1 LLAAEPF
8 MQVIVI
14 GAGLAGLSAA
24 ESLLAGGAEVTL
36 IEAEQRFGGRTRT
49 IHDSYVGGQYAESGA
64 EWVDSIHWRM
74 LDLMQRFD
82 IETLGEGMPW
92 TTIRRWVYWNGER
105 HAGSEIEKLE
115 ANVFEA
121 IERYENLCEA
131 PALTLDDPS
140 QPHLH
145 RDADFL
151 DSRSL
156 ADLIRE
162 CDLGPVGRL
171 FARRNSQGE
180 FASEPDKVSAL
191 FVAQQRAFENSE
203 VQRQGI
209 EMLSNR
215 VKGGVSQIAQA
226 LGRDL
231 SQHSRLTLKLGC
243 ALTSVEQTSE
253 GVVVGCSSS
262 EGPFEFAASHVV
274 LACSLIPLRNVEY
287 RSEIPTALREAMWG
301 LGYGP
306 ITKTAVQFANREWDS
321 GYGTTDSLSQRLYDP
336 SVDQDGESGIVMA
349 YCGGDG
355 GRDLATKSEAER
367 IDAMTSD
374 MRTIHGI
381 TALATGAFSRAWS
394 IEPNYGGAYAT
405 YEPGQV
411 TKYWKVLREPW
422 GRVHLAGEH
431 VATCTGYME
440 GAVESGRDVADRI
453 LRSS

>member
-1 LLAAEPF
+1 
-8 MQVIVI
+8 MRCVVV

-24 ESLLAGGAEVTL
+24 ESLLAGGADVTL

-49 IHDSYVGGQYAESGA
+49 VHDSYIGGQYAESGA

-74 LDLMQRFD
+74 LDLMQRFG
-82 IETLGEGMPW
+82 IETLGERMPW
-92 TTIRRWVYWNGER
+92 STIRRWVYWNGLR
-105 HAGSEIEKLE
+105 HTGGDIDKLE
-115 ANVFEA
+115 PHVVEA
-121 IERYENLCEA
+121 IELYDNLCEA
-131 PALTLDDPS
+131 PVATMSDPS
-140 QPHLH
+140 QPQLH
-145 RDADFL
+145 PDAALL

-162 CDLGPVGRL
+162 SDLGPVGRL
-171 FARRNSQGE
+171 FARRNAQGE

-191 FVAQQRAFENSE
+191 FVAQQRAFEKSE

-209 EMLSNR
+209 GNLSSR
-215 VKGGVSQIAQA
+215 VKGGVSQIAEA

-231 SQHSRLTLKLGC
+231 IQHPRLTLKLGC
-243 ALTSVEQTSE
+243 SLTSVEQTSG
-253 GVVVGCSSS
+253 GVVVGCSNS
-262 EGPFEFAASHVV
+262 EGKFELAASHLV
-274 LACSLIPLRNVEY
+274 LACSLVPLRHVEF
-287 RSEIPTALREAMWG
+287 RSEIPAALREAMWG
-301 LGYGP
+301 LGYGA
-306 ITKTAVQFANREWDS
+306 ITKTAVQFSQRQWDS
-321 GYGTTDSLSQRLYDP
+321 GYGTTDSLAQRLYDP

-355 GRDLATKSEAER
+355 GRELAIKSEAER
-367 IDAMTSD
+367 IDAMTTD
-374 MRTIHGI
+374 MRNIHGI
-381 TALATGAFSRAWS
+381 TAPSTGAFSRAWS

-411 TKYWKVLREPW
+411 TKYWDVLREPW
-422 GRVHLAGEH
+422 ARVHLAGEH

>member
-1 LLAAEPF
+1 
-8 MQVIVI
+8 MRVVVI

-36 IEAEQRFGGRTRT
+36 IEAEQRLGGRTRT

-74 LDLMQRFD
+74 LDLMQRFG
-82 IETLGEGMPW
+82 IETLGERMPW
-92 TTIRRWVYWNGER
+92 STIRRWVYWNGLR
-105 HAGSEIEKLE
+105 HTGGDIEKLE
-115 ANVFEA
+115 PHVVEA
-121 IERYENLCEA
+121 IELYDNLCEGPVA
-131 PALTLDDPS
+131 TMSDPS
-140 QPHLH
+140 QPQLH
-145 RDADFL
+145 PDAALL

-162 CDLGPVGRL
+162 SDLGPVGRL
-171 FARRNSQGE
+171 FARRNAQGE

-191 FVAQQRAFENSE
+191 FVAQQRAFEKSE

-209 EMLSNR
+209 GNLSSR
-215 VKGGVSQIAQA
+215 VKGGVSQIAEA

-231 SQHSRLTLKLGC
+231 IQHPRLTLKLGC
-243 ALTSVEQTSE
+243 SLTSVEQTSD
-253 GVVVGCSSS
+253 GVVVGCLNS
-262 EGPFEFAASHVV
+262 EGKFEVAASHLV
-274 LACSLIPLRNVEY
+274 LACSLVPLRNVEF
-287 RSEIPTALREAMWG
+287 RSEIPAALREAMWG
-301 LGYGP
+301 LGYGA

-355 GRDLATKSEAER
+355 GRELATQSEAER
-367 IDAMTSD
+367 IDAMTTD
-374 MRTIHGI
+374 MRNIHGI
-381 TALATGAFSRAWS
+381 TAPSTGAFSRAWS
-394 IEPNYGGAYAT
+394 IEPNFGGAYAT

-411 TKYWKVLREPW
+411 TRFWDVLRQPW
-422 GRVHLAGEH
+422 GRVHLSGEH

-440 GAVESGRDVADRI
+440 GAVESGRNVADRI

>member
-1 LLAAEPF
+1 MRVA
-8 MQVIVI
+8 VV

-49 IHDSYVGGQYAESGA
+49 IHDAYVGGQYAESGA

-82 IETLGEGMPW
+82 IETLGERMPW
-92 TTIRRWVYWNGER
+92 STIRRWVYWNGLR
-105 HAGSEIEKLE
+105 YTGSDIAKLE
-115 ANVFEA
+115 PNVIEA
-121 IERYENLCEA
+121 IELYENLCEA
-131 PALTLDDPS
+131 PAPTLDDPS

-145 RDADFL
+145 SDAEFL

-162 CDLGPVGRL
+162 CNLGPVGQL
-171 FARRNSQGE
+171 FARRGSQGE

-191 FVAQQRAFENSE
+191 FVAQQRAFEKSE

-209 EMLSNR
+209 GNLSSR
-215 VKGGVSQIAQA
+215 VKGGVSQIAEA

-231 SQHSRLTLKLGC
+231 IQHPRLTLKLGC
-243 ALTSVEQTSE
+243 ALTSVEQTSD
-253 GVVVGCSSS
+253 GVVVGCSNS
-262 EGPFEFAASHVV
+262 EGLFELAASHVV
-274 LACSLIPLRNVEY
+274 LACSLVPLRNVDF

-321 GYGTTDSLSQRLYDP
+321 GYGTSDSLSQRLYDP
-336 SVDQDGESGIVMA
+336 SVDQDGDSGIVMA

-355 GRDLATKSEAER
+355 GRELATQSEAER

-381 TALATGAFSRAWS
+381 TAPSTGAFSRAWLT
-394 IEPNYGGAYAT
+394 EPNYGGAYAT

-411 TKYWKVLREPW
+411 TKFWEVLRQPW

-453 LRSS
+453 LRNS

>member
-1 LLAAEPF
+1 
-8 MQVIVI
+8 MRVVVI

-36 IEAEQRFGGRTRT
+36 IEAEQRLGGRTRT

-82 IETLGEGMPW
+82 IETLGERMPW
-92 TTIRRWVYWNGER
+92 STIRRWVYWNGLR
-105 HAGSEIEKLE
+105 HTGGDIEKLE
-115 ANVFEA
+115 PHVVEA
-121 IERYENLCEA
+121 IELYDNLCEGPVA
-131 PALTLDDPS
+131 TMSDPS
-140 QPHLH
+140 QPQLH
-145 RDADFL
+145 PDAALL

-162 CDLGPVGRL
+162 SDLGPVGRL
-171 FARRNSQGE
+171 FARRNAQGE

-191 FVAQQRAFENSE
+191 FVAQQRAFEKSE

-209 EMLSNR
+209 GNLSSR
-215 VKGGVSQIAQA
+215 VKGGVSQIAEA

-231 SQHSRLTLKLGC
+231 IQHPRLTLKLGC
-243 ALTSVEQTSE
+243 SLTSVEQTSD
-253 GVVVGCSSS
+253 GVVVGCLNS
-262 EGPFEFAASHVV
+262 EGKFEVAASHLV
-274 LACSLIPLRNVEY
+274 LACSLVPLRNVEF
-287 RSEIPTALREAMWG
+287 RSEIPAALREAMWG
-301 LGYGP
+301 LGYGA

-355 GRDLATKSEAER
+355 GRELATQSEDDR
-367 IDAMTSD
+367 IDAMTTD
-374 MRTIHGI
+374 MRNIHGI
-381 TALATGAFSRAWS
+381 TAPSTGAFSRAWS
-394 IEPNYGGAYAT
+394 IEPNFGGAYAT

-411 TKYWKVLREPW
+411 TRFWDVLRQPW
-422 GRVHLAGEH
+422 GRVHLSGEH

-440 GAVESGRDVADRI
+440 GAVESGRNVADRI

>member
-1 LLAAEPF
+1 
-8 MQVIVI
+8 MRVVVI

-36 IEAEQRFGGRTRT
+36 IEAEQRLGGRTRT
-49 IHDSYVGGQYAESGA
+49 IHDSYVDGQYAESGA

-82 IETLGEGMPW
+82 IETLGERMPW
-92 TTIRRWVYWNGER
+92 STIRRWVYWNGLR
-105 HAGSEIEKLE
+105 HTGGDIEKLE
-115 ANVFEA
+115 PHVVEA
-121 IERYENLCEA
+121 IELYDNLCEGPVA
-131 PALTLDDPS
+131 TMSDPS
-140 QPHLH
+140 QPQLH
-145 RDADFL
+145 PDAALL

-162 CDLGPVGRL
+162 SDLGPVGRL
-171 FARRNSQGE
+171 FARRNAQGE

-191 FVAQQRAFENSE
+191 FVAQQRAFEKSE

-209 EMLSNR
+209 GNLSSR
-215 VKGGVSQIAQA
+215 VKGGVSQIAEA

-231 SQHSRLTLKLGC
+231 IQHPRLTLKLGC
-243 ALTSVEQTSE
+243 SLTSVEQTSD
-253 GVVVGCSSS
+253 GVVVGCLNS
-262 EGPFEFAASHVV
+262 EGKFEVAASHLV
-274 LACSLIPLRNVEY
+274 LACSLVPLRNVEF
-287 RSEIPTALREAMWG
+287 RSEIPAALREAMWG
-301 LGYGP
+301 LGYGA

-355 GRDLATKSEAER
+355 GRELATQSEAER
-367 IDAMTSD
+367 IDAMTTD
-374 MRTIHGI
+374 MRNIHGI
-381 TALATGAFSRAWS
+381 TAPSTGAFSRAWS
-394 IEPNYGGAYAT
+394 IEPNFGGAYAT

-411 TKYWKVLREPW
+411 TRFWDVLRQPW
-422 GRVHLAGEH
+422 GRVHLSGEH

-440 GAVESGRDVADRI
+440 GAVESGRNVADRI

>member
-1 LLAAEPF
+1 MRVVA
-8 MQVIVI
+8 I

-24 ESLLAGGAEVTL
+24 EFLVAGGADVTL

-49 IHDSYVGGQYAESGA
+49 VHDSYIGGQYAESGA

-74 LDLMQRFD
+74 LDLMQRFG
-82 IETLGEGMPW
+82 IETLGERMPW
-92 TTIRRWVYWNGER
+92 STIRRWVYWNGVR
-105 HAGSEIEKLE
+105 HTGGDIDKLE
-115 ANVFEA
+115 PHVVEA
-121 IERYENLCEA
+121 IELYDNLCEA
-131 PALTLDDPS
+131 AVATMSDPS
-140 QPHLH
+140 QPQLH
-145 RDADFL
+145 PDAALL

-162 CDLGPVGRL
+162 SDLGPVGRL
-171 FARRNSQGE
+171 FARRNAQGE

-191 FVAQQRAFENSE
+191 FVAQQRAFEKSE

-209 EMLSNR
+209 GNLSSR
-215 VKGGVSQIAQA
+215 VKGGVSQIAEA

-231 SQHSRLTLKLGC
+231 SQHPRLTLKLGC
-243 ALTSVEQTSE
+243 ALTSVEQTSD
-253 GVVVGCSSS
+253 GVVVGCSNS
-262 EGPFEFAASHVV
+262 EGKFELAASHLV
-274 LACSLIPLRNVEY
+274 LACSLVPLRNVEF
-287 RSEIPTALREAMWG
+287 RSEIPAALRDAMWG
-301 LGYGP
+301 LGYGA
-306 ITKTAVQFANREWDS
+306 ITKTAVQFSQRQWDS
-321 GYGTTDSLSQRLYDP
+321 GYGTTDSLAQRLYDP

-355 GRDLATKSEAER
+355 GRELATQSEAER
-367 IDAMTSD
+367 IDAMTTD
-374 MRTIHGI
+374 MRNIHGI
-381 TALATGAFSRAWS
+381 TAPSTGAFSRAWS
-394 IEPNYGGAYAT
+394 SEPNYGGAYAI

-411 TKYWKVLREPW
+411 TKFWDVLRQPW

>member
-1 LLAAEPF
+1 
-8 MQVIVI
+8 MRCVVV

-24 ESLLAGGAEVTL
+24 ESLVAGGADVTL

-49 IHDSYVGGQYAESGA
+49 VHDSYIGGQYAESGA

-82 IETLGEGMPW
+82 IEKLGTGMQW
-92 TTIRRWVYWNGER
+92 TTIRRWLYWGGVR
-105 HAGSEIEKLE
+105 HVGSDIEKIE
-115 ANVFEA
+115 PNVFAA
-121 IERYENLCEA
+121 IERYEEVCEA
-131 PALTLDDPS
+131 PARLMDDPS
-140 QPHLH
+140 RPQLH
-145 RDADFL
+145 PDAALL

-162 CDLGPVGRL
+162 SDLGPVGRL
-171 FARRNSQGE
+171 FARRNAQGE

-191 FVAQQRAFENSE
+191 FVVQQRAFEKSE

-209 EMLSNR
+209 GNLSSR
-215 VKGGVSQIAQA
+215 VKGGVSQIAEA

-231 SQHSRLTLKLGC
+231 IQHPRLTLKLGC
-243 ALTSVEQTSE
+243 SLTSVEQTSG
-253 GVVVGCSSS
+253 GVVVGCSNS
-262 EGPFEFAASHVV
+262 EGKFELAASHLV
-274 LACSLIPLRNVEY
+274 LACSLVPLRHVEF
-287 RSEIPTALREAMWG
+287 RSEIPAALREAMWG
-301 LGYGP
+301 LGYGA
-306 ITKTAVQFANREWDS
+306 ITKTAVQFSQRQWDS
-321 GYGTTDSLSQRLYDP
+321 GYGTTDSLAQRLYDP

-355 GRDLATKSEAER
+355 GRELAIKSEAER
-367 IDAMTSD
+367 IDAMTTD
-374 MRTIHGI
+374 MRNIHGI
-381 TALATGAFSRAWS
+381 TAPSTGAFSRAWS

-411 TKYWKVLREPW
+411 TKYWDVLREPW
-422 GRVHLAGEH
+422 ARVHLAGEH

>member
-1 LLAAEPF
+1 
-8 MQVIVI
+8 MRVVVV

-82 IETLGEGMPW
+82 IETLGERMPW
-92 TTIRRWVYWNGER
+92 STIRRWVYWNGLR
-105 HAGSEIEKLE
+105 HTGGDIEKLE
-115 ANVFEA
+115 PHVVEA
-121 IERYENLCEA
+121 IELYDNLCEA
-131 PALTLDDPS
+131 AVATMSDPS
-140 QPHLH
+140 QPQLH
-145 RDADFL
+145 PDAALL

-162 CDLGPVGRL
+162 SDLGPVGRL
-171 FARRNSQGE
+171 FARRNAQGE

-191 FVAQQRAFENSE
+191 FVAQQRAFEKSE

-209 EMLSNR
+209 GNLSSR
-215 VKGGVSQIAQA
+215 VKGGVSQIAEA

-231 SQHSRLTLKLGC
+231 IQHPRLTLKLGC
-243 ALTSVEQTSE
+243 SLTSVEQTSD
-253 GVVVGCSSS
+253 GVVVGCLNS
-262 EGPFEFAASHVV
+262 EGKFEVAASHLV
-274 LACSLIPLRNVEY
+274 LACSLVPLRNVEF
-287 RSEIPTALREAMWG
+287 RSEIPAALREAMWG
-301 LGYGP
+301 LGYGA

-355 GRDLATKSEAER
+355 GRELATQSEAER
-367 IDAMTSD
+367 IDAMTTD
-374 MRTIHGI
+374 MRNIHGI
-381 TALATGAFSRAWS
+381 TAPSTGAFSRAWS
-394 IEPNYGGAYAT
+394 IEPNFGGAYAT

-411 TKYWKVLREPW
+411 TRFWDVLRQPW
-422 GRVHLAGEH
+422 GRVHLSGEH

-440 GAVESGRDVADRI
+440 GAVESGRNVADRI

>member
-1 LLAAEPF
+1 
-8 MQVIVI
+8 MRVVVV

-49 IHDSYVGGQYAESGA
+49 FHDSYVDGQYAESGA

-82 IETLGEGMPW
+82 IETLGERMPW
-92 TTIRRWVYWNGER
+92 STIRRWVYWNGVR
-105 HAGSEIEKLE
+105 HTGGDIDKLE
-115 ANVFEA
+115 PHVVEA
-121 IERYENLCEA
+121 IELYDNLCEA
-131 PALTLDDPS
+131 AVATMSDPS
-140 QPHLH
+140 QPQLH
-145 RDADFL
+145 PDAALL

-162 CDLGPVGRL
+162 SDLGPVGRL
-171 FARRNSQGE
+171 FARRNAQGE

-191 FVAQQRAFENSE
+191 FVAQQRAFEKSE

-209 EMLSNR
+209 GNLSSR
-215 VKGGVSQIAQA
+215 VKGGVSQIAEA

-231 SQHSRLTLKLGC
+231 IQHPRLTLKLGC
-243 ALTSVEQTSE
+243 SLTSVEQTSD
-253 GVVVGCSSS
+253 GVVVGCLNS
-262 EGPFEFAASHVV
+262 EGKFEVAASHLV
-274 LACSLIPLRNVEY
+274 LACSLVPLRNVEF
-287 RSEIPTALREAMWG
+287 RSEIPAALREAMWG
-301 LGYGP
+301 LGYGA

-355 GRDLATKSEAER
+355 GRELATQSEAER
-367 IDAMTSD
+367 IDAMTTD
-374 MRTIHGI
+374 MRNIHGI
-381 TALATGAFSRAWS
+381 TAPSTGAFSRAWS
-394 IEPNYGGAYAT
+394 IEPNFGGAYAT

-411 TKYWKVLREPW
+411 TRFWDVLRQPW
-422 GRVHLAGEH
+422 GRVHLSGEH

-440 GAVESGRDVADRI
+440 GAVESGRNVADRI

>member
-1 LLAAEPF
+1 
-8 MQVIVI
+8 MRVVVI

-24 ESLLAGGAEVTL
+24 ESLVAGGADVTL

-49 IHDSYVGGQYAESGA
+49 VHDSYIGGQYAESGA

-82 IETLGEGMPW
+82 IETLGERMPW
-92 TTIRRWVYWNGER
+92 STIRRWVYWNGLR
-105 HAGSEIEKLE
+105 HTGSDIAKLE
-115 ANVFEA
+115 PNV
-121 IERYENLCEA
+121 IESIELYDNLCEGPVA
-131 PALTLDDPS
+131 TMSDPS
-140 QPHLH
+140 QPQLH
-145 RDADFL
+145 PDAALL

-162 CDLGPVGRL
+162 SDLGPVGRL
-171 FARRNSQGE
+171 FARRNAQGE

-191 FVAQQRAFENSE
+191 FVAQQRAFEKSE

-209 EMLSNR
+209 GNLSSR
-215 VKGGVSQIAQA
+215 VKGGVSQIAEA

-231 SQHSRLTLKLGC
+231 IQHPRLTLKLGC
-243 ALTSVEQTSE
+243 SLTSVEQTSD
-253 GVVVGCSSS
+253 GVVVGCLNS
-262 EGPFEFAASHVV
+262 EGKFELAASHLV
-274 LACSLIPLRNVEY
+274 LACSLVPLRNVEF
-287 RSEIPTALREAMWG
+287 RSEIPAALREAMWG
-301 LGYGP
+301 LGYGA

-355 GRDLATKSEAER
+355 GRELATQSEAER
-367 IDAMTSD
+367 IDAMTTD
-374 MRTIHGI
+374 MRNIHGI
-381 TALATGAFSRAWS
+381 TAPSTGAFSRAWS
-394 IEPNYGGAYAT
+394 IEPNFGGAYAT

-411 TKYWKVLREPW
+411 TRFWDVLRQPW
-422 GRVHLAGEH
+422 GRVHLSGEH

-440 GAVESGRDVADRI
+440 GAVESGRNVADRI

>member
-1 LLAAEPF
+1 
-8 MQVIVI
+8 MRVIVV
-14 GAGLAGLSAA
+14 GAGLAGSSAA
-24 ESLLAGGAEVTL
+24 ESLVAGGADVTL

-49 IHDSYVGGQYAESGA
+49 VHAPYVGGQYAESGA

-74 LDLMQRFD
+74 HELMQRFG

-105 HAGSEIEKLE
+105 HAGSDIDKLE
-115 ANVFEA
+115 ANVFAA

-131 PALTLDDPS
+131 PATTMDDPS

-145 RDADFL
+145 CDAEFL

-162 CDLGPVGRL
+162 SDLGPVGRL
-171 FARRNSQGE
+171 FARRNAQGE

-191 FVAQQRAFENSE
+191 FVAQQRAFEFSE
-203 VQRQGI
+203 VKRQGI
-209 EMLSNR
+209 ELISHR

-226 LGRDL
+226 LGVEV
-231 SQHSRLTLKLGC
+231 SQHSHLTLKLGSV
-243 ALTSVEQTSE
+243 LTSVEQTTD
-253 GVVVGCSSS
+253 GVIVQGVGAD
-262 EGPFEFAASHVV
+262 GPFEVIADHVV
-274 LACSLIPLRNVEY
+274 LACSLVPLRNVEF
-287 RSEIPTALREAMWG
+287 RSEIPAALREAMWG

-306 ITKTAVQFANREWDS
+306 ITKTAVQFVNREWDS

-336 SVDQDGESGIVMA
+336 SVDQEGESGIVMA

-355 GRDLATKSEAER
+355 GRELATQSEAER
-367 IDAMTSD
+367 IDAMTTD
-374 MRTIHGI
+374 MRNIHGI
-381 TALATGAFSRAWS
+381 TAPSTGAFSRAWLT
-394 IEPNYGGAYAT
+394 EPNYGGAYAT

-411 TKYWKVLREPW
+411 TRFWDVLRQPW

-453 LRSS
+453 LRTS

>member
-1 LLAAEPF
+1 
-8 MQVIVI
+8 MRVVVI

-24 ESLLAGGAEVTL
+24 ESLVAGGADVTL

-49 IHDSYVGGQYAESGA
+49 VHDSYIGGQYAESGA

-74 LDLMQRFD
+74 LDLMQRFG
-82 IETLGEGMPW
+82 IETLGERMPW
-92 TTIRRWVYWNGER
+92 STIRRWVYWNGVR
-105 HAGSEIEKLE
+105 HTGGDIDKLE
-115 ANVFEA
+115 PHVVEA
-121 IERYENLCEA
+121 IELYDNLCEA
-131 PALTLDDPS
+131 AVATMSDPS
-140 QPHLH
+140 QPQLH
-145 RDADFL
+145 PDAALL

-162 CDLGPVGRL
+162 SDLGPVGRL
-171 FARRNSQGE
+171 FARRNAQGE

-191 FVAQQRAFENSE
+191 FVAQQRAFEKSE

-209 EMLSNR
+209 GNLSSR
-215 VKGGVSQIAQA
+215 VKGGVSQIAEA

-231 SQHSRLTLKLGC
+231 SQHPRLTLKLGC
-243 ALTSVEQTSE
+243 ALTSVEQTSD
-253 GVVVGCSSS
+253 GVVVGCSNS
-262 EGPFEFAASHVV
+262 EGKFELAASHLV
-274 LACSLIPLRNVEY
+274 LACSLVPLRNVEF
-287 RSEIPTALREAMWG
+287 RSEIPAVLREAMWG
-301 LGYGP
+301 LGYGA
-306 ITKTAVQFANREWDS
+306 ITKTAVQFSQRQWDS
-321 GYGTTDSLSQRLYDP
+321 GYGTTDSLAQRLYDP

-349 YCGGDG
+349 YCGGNG
-355 GRDLATKSEAER
+355 GRELAIQSEAER
-367 IDAMTSD
+367 IDAMTTD
-374 MRTIHGI
+374 MRNIHGI
-381 TALATGAFSRAWS
+381 TVPSTGAFSRAWS

-411 TKYWKVLREPW
+411 TKFWDVLRQPW

>member
-1 LLAAEPF
+1 
-8 MQVIVI
+8 MRCIVV

-36 IEAEQRFGGRTRT
+36 IEAEQRLGGRTRT
-49 IHDSYVGGQYAESGA
+49 IHDSYIGGQYAESGA

-82 IETLGEGMPW
+82 IETLGERMPW
-92 TTIRRWVYWNGER
+92 STIRRWVYWNGLR
-105 HAGSEIEKLE
+105 HAGSDIAKLE
-115 ANVFEA
+115 PNVIEA
-121 IERYENLCEA
+121 IELYENLCEVPVA
-131 PALTLDDPS
+131 TMSDPS
-140 QPHLH
+140 QPQLH
-145 RDADFL
+145 PDAVLL

-162 CDLGPVGRL
+162 SDLGPVGQL
-171 FARRNSQGE
+171 FARRSSQGE

-191 FVAQQRAFENSE
+191 FVAQQRAFEKSE

-209 EMLSNR
+209 GNLSCR
-215 VKGGVSQIAQA
+215 VKGGVSQIAEA

-231 SQHSRLTLKLGC
+231 IQHSRLTLKLGC
-243 ALTSVEQTSE
+243 ALTSVEQTSY
-253 GVVVGCSSS
+253 GVVVGYASS
-262 EGPFEFAASHVV
+262 EGLCELFADHVV
-274 LACSLIPLRNVEY
+274 LACSLVPLRNVDF

-321 GYGTTDSLSQRLYDP
+321 GYGTTDSLAQRLYDP

-355 GRDLATKSEAER
+355 GRELATQSEAER
-367 IDAMTSD
+367 IDAITSD
-374 MRTIHGI
+374 MRNIHGI
-381 TALATGAFSRAWS
+381 TAPSTGAFSRAWLN
-394 IEPNYGGAYAT
+394 EPNFGGAYAT

-411 TKYWKVLREPW
+411 TKFWDVLRQPW

>member
-1 LLAAEPF
+1 
-8 MQVIVI
+8 MRVIVV
-14 GAGLAGLSAA
+14 GAGLAGSSAA
-24 ESLLAGGAEVTL
+24 ESLVAGGADVTL

-49 IHDSYVGGQYAESGA
+49 VHAPYVGGQYAESGA

-74 LDLMQRFD
+74 HELMQRFG

-105 HAGSEIEKLE
+105 HAGSDIDKLE
-115 ANVFEA
+115 ANVFAA

-131 PALTLDDPS
+131 PATTMDDPS

-145 RDADFL
+145 CDAEFL

-162 CDLGPVGRL
+162 SDLGPVGRL
-171 FARRNSQGE
+171 FARRNAQGE

-191 FVAQQRAFENSE
+191 FVAQQRAFEFSE
-203 VQRQGI
+203 VKRQGI
-209 EMLSNR
+209 ELISHR

-226 LGRDL
+226 LGVEV
-231 SQHSRLTLKLGC
+231 SQHSHLTLKLGSV
-243 ALTSVEQTSE
+243 LTSVEQTTD
-253 GVVVGCSSS
+253 GVIVQGVGAD
-262 EGPFEFAASHVV
+262 GPFEVIADHVV
-274 LACSLIPLRNVEY
+274 LACSLVPLRNVEF
-287 RSEIPTALREAMWG
+287 RSEIPAALREAMWG

-336 SVDQDGESGIVMA
+336 SVDQDGDSGIVMA

-355 GRDLATKSEAER
+355 GRDVATKSEAER
-367 IDAMTSD
+367 IDAMTTD

-381 TALATGAFSRAWS
+381 TSLSTGAFSRAWS
-394 IEPNYGGAYAT
+394 SEPNYGGAYAT

-453 LRSS
+453 LRTS

>member
-1 LLAAEPF
+1 
-8 MQVIVI
+8 MRCIVV
-14 GAGLAGLSAA
+14 GAGFAGLSAA

-49 IHDSYVGGQYAESGA
+49 IHDAYVGGQYAESGA

-82 IETLGEGMPW
+82 IETLGERMPW
-92 TTIRRWVYWNGER
+92 STIRRWVYWNGLR
-105 HAGSEIEKLE
+105 HTGGDIEKLE
-115 ANVFEA
+115 PHVVEA
-121 IERYENLCEA
+121 IEIYDNLCEA
-131 PALTLDDPS
+131 PVATMSDPS

-145 RDADFL
+145 PDAALL

-162 CDLGPVGRL
+162 SDLGPVGRL
-171 FARRNSQGE
+171 FARRNAQGE

-191 FVAQQRAFENSE
+191 FVAQQRAFEKSE

-209 EMLSNR
+209 GNLSSR
-215 VKGGVSQIAQA
+215 VKGGVSQIVEA

-231 SQHSRLTLKLGC
+231 IQHPRLTLKLGF
-243 ALTSVEQTSE
+243 ALTSVEQTSD
-253 GVVVGCSSS
+253 GVVGGCSNS
-262 EGPFEFAASHVV
+262 EGKFELAASHLV
-274 LACSLIPLRNVEY
+274 LACSLVPLRNVEF
-287 RSEIPTALREAMWG
+287 RSEIPAALREAMWG
-301 LGYGP
+301 LGYGA
-306 ITKTAVQFANREWDS
+306 ITKTAVQFSQRQWDS
-321 GYGTTDSLSQRLYDP
+321 GYGTTDSLAQRLYDP
-336 SVDQDGESGIVMA
+336 SVDQNGESGIVMA

-355 GRDLATKSEAER
+355 GRELATQSEAER
-367 IDAMTSD
+367 IDAMTTD
-374 MRTIHGI
+374 MRNIHGI
-381 TALATGAFSRAWS
+381 TAPSTGAFSRAWLT
-394 IEPNYGGAYAT
+394 EPNYGGAYAT

-411 TKYWKVLREPW
+411 TKFWDVLRQPW

-453 LRSS
+453 LRTS

>member
-1 LLAAEPF
+1 
-8 MQVIVI
+8 MRVIVV
-14 GAGLAGLSAA
+14 GAGLAGSSAA
-24 ESLLAGGAEVTL
+24 ESLVAGGADVTL

-49 IHDSYVGGQYAESGA
+49 VHAPYVGGQYAESGA

-74 LDLMQRFD
+74 HELMQRFG

-105 HAGSEIEKLE
+105 HAGSDIDKLE
-115 ANVFEA
+115 ANVFAA

-131 PALTLDDPS
+131 PATTMDDPS

-145 RDADFL
+145 CDAEFL

-162 CDLGPVGRL
+162 SDLGPVGRL
-171 FARRNSQGE
+171 FARRNAQGE

-191 FVAQQRAFENSE
+191 FVAQQRAFEFSE
-203 VQRQGI
+203 VKRQGI
-209 EMLSNR
+209 ELISYR

-226 LGRDL
+226 LGVEV
-231 SQHSRLTLKLGC
+231 SQHSHLTLKLGSV
-243 ALTSVEQTSE
+243 LTSVEQTTD
-253 GVVVGCSSS
+253 GVIVQGVGAD
-262 EGPFEFAASHVV
+262 GPFEVIADHVV
-274 LACSLIPLRNVEY
+274 LACSLVPLRNVEF
-287 RSEIPTALREAMWG
+287 RSEIPAALREAMWG

-336 SVDQDGESGIVMA
+336 SVDQDGDSGIVMA

-355 GRDLATKSEAER
+355 GRDVATKSEAER
-367 IDAMTSD
+367 IDAMTTD

-381 TALATGAFSRAWS
+381 TSLSTGAFSRAWS
-394 IEPNYGGAYAT
+394 SEPNYGGAYAT

-453 LRSS
+453 LRTS

>member
-1 LLAAEPF
+1 
-8 MQVIVI
+8 MRCVVV

-49 IHDSYVGGQYAESGA
+49 IHDAYVGGQYAESGA

-82 IETLGEGMPW
+82 IETLGERMPW
-92 TTIRRWVYWNGER
+92 STIRRWVYWNGLR
-105 HAGSEIEKLE
+105 HTGSDIAKLE
-115 ANVFEA
+115 PNVIEA
-121 IERYENLCEA
+121 IELYENLCEVPVA
-131 PALTLDDPS
+131 TMSDPS
-140 QPHLH
+140 QPQLH
-145 RDADFL
+145 PDAVLL

-162 CDLGPVGRL
+162 SDLGPVGQL
-171 FARRNSQGE
+171 FARRSSQGE

-191 FVAQQRAFENSE
+191 FVAQQRAFEKSE

-209 EMLSNR
+209 GNLSCR
-215 VKGGVSQIAQA
+215 VKGGVSQIAEA

-231 SQHSRLTLKLGC
+231 IQHSRLTLKLGC
-243 ALTSVEQTSE
+243 ALTSVEQTSD
-253 GVVVGCSSS
+253 GVVVGCSNS
-262 EGPFEFAASHVV
+262 EGRFEIVADQLV
-274 LACSLIPLRNVEY
+274 LACSLVPLRSVDF
-287 RSEIPTALREAMWG
+287 RSEIPTALRKAMWG
-301 LGYGP
+301 LGYGA

-321 GYGTTDSLSQRLYDP
+321 GYGTTDSLAQRLYDP

-355 GRDLATKSEAER
+355 GRELATQSEDDR
-367 IDAMTSD
+367 IDAMTTD
-374 MRTIHGI
+374 MRNIHGI
-381 TALATGAFSRAWS
+381 TAPSTGAFSRAWS
-394 IEPNYGGAYAT
+394 IEPNFGGAYAT

-411 TKYWKVLREPW
+411 TKFWEVLRQPW
-422 GRVHLAGEH
+422 GRVHLSGEH